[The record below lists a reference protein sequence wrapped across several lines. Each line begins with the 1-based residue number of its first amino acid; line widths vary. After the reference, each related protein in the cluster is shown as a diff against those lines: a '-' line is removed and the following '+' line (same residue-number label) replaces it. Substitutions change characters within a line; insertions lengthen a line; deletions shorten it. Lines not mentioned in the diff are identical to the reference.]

1 MWEVKFYGYQEASGG
16 PSVDILSNSEKYK
29 NDSYDN
35 IEVVRSF
42 EIDDYKKDNYG
53 AEISG
58 YLTPKQDADY
68 IFYLSSND
76 HSELW
81 LSSNEDINNLVLVAK
96 RDGVT
101 KFRDYDA
108 GGTESTGRS
117 VSIRLEAGKRYAIK
131 ALLRGDTGSD
141 HLSVSWGFAGEAAP
155 TDGAEP
161 IASEYLSYDLG
172 ENNTSGLQQSQVGR
186 LNR

>member
-1 MWEVKFYGYQEASGG
+1 MWEVKFYGYKQESGG

-35 IEVVRSF
+35 IAVIRSF
-42 EIDDYKKDNYG
+42 EIDDFKKDNYG

-58 YLTPKQDADY
+58 YLTPKQEADY

-81 LSSNEDINNLVLVAK
+81 LSSNEDTNKLERIAK

-101 KFRDYDA
+101 RFRDFDA
-108 GGTESTGRS
+108 GGSESTGRS
-117 VSIRLEAGKRYAIK
+117 VAIRLEAGKRYAIK
-131 ALLRGDTGSD
+131 ALLREDTGLD

-155 TDGAEP
+155 SEGAEP
-161 IASEYLSYDLG
+161 IALEYLSYDLG
-172 ENNTSGLQQSQVGR
+172 ENNTSCLLYTSDAADE
-186 LNR
+186 